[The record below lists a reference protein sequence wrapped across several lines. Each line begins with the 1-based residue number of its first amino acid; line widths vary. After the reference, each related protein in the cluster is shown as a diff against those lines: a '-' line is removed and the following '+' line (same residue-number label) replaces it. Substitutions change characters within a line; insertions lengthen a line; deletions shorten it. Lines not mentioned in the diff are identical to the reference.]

1 MVKVKDR
8 IHKKQ
13 SNYSAKHL
21 ILIFSVLFN
30 LAFSQSGKLIIS
42 GIFDGPLT
50 GGKPKGVELFVREA
64 ITDLS
69 KYALGSANNGQGTDG
84 AEFSGMSGSASAGTY
99 IYVTAN
105 TTEFNTFFGFDADYT
120 NGMANINGDDAV
132 ELFYDASGSFSG
144 SESVIDLYGDIN
156 TDGSGQTW
164 DYTDSWAKS
173 KPTRATA
180 TSFTSGNWTYGGANA
195 LDGESTNS
203 DATTPFPMKGA
214 PITGD
219 SGFRLMSSPKSG
231 TIFDDVLGD
240 LWIQGMTNGD
250 VTDGS
255 VNVWTFNV
263 ASQSWVALTDLNS
276 ASLSAGK
283 GFLVYVFDD
292 IDWDGNADLPV
303 NLHVSGGYNNSSTGT
318 ITIGSI
324 SNGDYDLIGNP
335 YETTIDWDN
344 VAKTNVTAT
353 AYVYD
358 DAKSG
363 GAGYISWNGSS
374 GDLTDGLIAP
384 YQGFWVL
391 ASGGTGSVS
400 IEVADKSTSAGTFY
414 RTLDGASD
422 GSSYLEFTTAE
433 GGYSK
438 SWLSFRQD
446 GEVGPDDR
454 DASKLMPLMASSR
467 LVSLTHNGE
476 NSLDINNVPFDH
488 EGMISIP
495 LDVMSLNLEDNNYVT
510 GTSEVSMSWNLD
522 NLPDHIDL
530 TLVDNLTGEM
540 VYLNNE
546 MSHTFTTEPKGSFSA
561 TYEEAVG
568 IYPLL
573 GDARFS
579 VQVSYGVLDNAPVK
593 VIPKDYA
600 LSPVYP
606 NPFNPSATVRFD
618 VPEVSRV
625 ELQVYDVTGKLVEIL
640 LDDKMVA
647 GQHQYTWQPQEL
659 ATGTYFLRL
668 ITANQ
673 TFTQKVTY
681 VK

>member
-1 MVKVKDR
+1 M
-8 IHKKQ
+8 I
-13 SNYSAKHL
+13 
-21 ILIFSVLFN
+21 LFN
-30 LAFSQSGKLIIS
+30 LVFSQSGKVIIS
-42 GIFDGPLT
+42 GVFDGPLT
-50 GGKPKGVELFVREA
+50 GGKPKGIELFVREA

-69 KYALGSANNGQGTDG
+69 KYALGSANNGGGTDG

-99 IYVTAN
+99 IYITAN

-144 SESVIDLYGDIN
+144 SESVIDLYGDID
-156 TDGSGQTW
+156 TDGSRQTW

-173 KPTRATA
+173 KPTRTTA
-180 TSFTSGNWTYGGANA
+180 TSFTSGNWTYGSANA

-203 DATTPFPMKGA
+203 GATTPFPIKGA
-214 PITGD
+214 PITGN
-219 SGFRLMSSPKSG
+219 SGFRLMSSPRSG
-231 TIFDDVLGD
+231 TIFDDLLGD

-255 VNVWTFNV
+255 VNVWIFNV
-263 ASQSWVALTDLNS
+263 SSQSWVALTDLNS

-324 SNGDYDLIGNP
+324 SNGDWDLIGNP

-344 VAKTNVTAT
+344 VLSSSTNIAAT

-358 DAKSG
+358 NSGSSAVSPDQNVSG
-363 GAGYISWNGSS
+363 GGIYRAWNGSAGS
-374 GDLTDGLIAP
+374 LTNGLIAP
-384 YQGFWVL
+384 YQGFWVQ
-391 ASGGTGSVS
+391 ATGGTGSIS
-400 IEVADKSTSAGTFY
+400 IEVADKSSSAGTFY
-414 RTLDGASD
+414 RTLDGANE
-422 GSSYLEFTTAE
+422 GSSYLEFTAAD

-438 SWLSFRQD
+438 SWFSFRQD

-454 DASKLMPLMASSR
+454 DASRLMPLMASSR

-476 NSLDINNVPFDH
+476 HSLDINNLPFEH
-488 EGMISIP
+488 EGTISIP
-495 LDVMSLNLEDNNYVT
+495 LDVMSLSLEDNNYVT
-510 GTSEVSMSWNLD
+510 STSEVSMSWDLD
-522 NLPDHIDL
+522 DLPEHIDI
-530 TLVDNLTGEM
+530 TLVDNLTGEL

-568 IYPLL
+568 IYPLI

-625 ELQVYDVTGKLVEIL
+625 ELQVYDITGKLVETL
-640 LDDKMVA
+640 LNERMTA
-647 GQHQYTWQPQEL
+647 GQHQYIWQPQEL

>member
-1 MVKVKDR
+1 M
-8 IHKKQ
+8 
-13 SNYSAKHL
+13 
-21 ILIFSVLFN
+21 FSLLFN
-30 LAFSQSGKLIIS
+30 LASSQSGKLIIT
-42 GIFDGPLT
+42 GVFDGPLS
-50 GGKPKGVELFVREA
+50 GGKPKFVELFVREA

-69 KYALGSANNGQGTDG
+69 KYALGSANNGGGSDG
-84 AEFSGMSGSASAGTY
+84 PEFSGMSGSASAGTY
-99 IYVTAN
+99 IYITAN

-144 SESVIDLYGDIN
+144 SESVIDLYGAIN
-156 TDGSGQTW
+156 TDGTGQAW
-164 DYTDSWAKS
+164 EYTDSWAKS

-180 TSFTSGNWTYGGANA
+180 TSFTSGNWTYGSVDA
-195 LDGESTNS
+195 LDGASTNS
-203 DATTPFPMKGA
+203 SATTPFPIKGA
-214 PITGD
+214 PITGN

-255 VNVWTFNV
+255 ANVWTWNLG
-263 ASQSWVALTDLNS
+263 SQNFSALSNLNS
-276 ASLSAGK
+276 ASLTAGK
-283 GFLVYVFDD
+283 GFLVFVFDD
-292 IDWDGNADLPV
+292 IDFNGNADLPV
-303 NLHVSGGYNNSSTGT
+303 NLYVNGAYNNGSVTVSS
-318 ITIGSI
+318 IPD
-324 SNGDYDLIGNP
+324 GDYELVGNP
-335 YETTIDWDN
+335 YETTIDWDL
-344 VAKTNVTAT
+344 VSKSYISTT

-358 DAKSG
+358 YTASSG
-363 GAGYISWNGSS
+363 NGAFISWDGASGS
-374 GDLTDGLIAP
+374 LTDGLITP
-384 YQGFWVL
+384 YQGFFVQ
-391 ASGGTGSVS
+391 ANNGTGSIT
-400 IEVADKSTSAGTFY
+400 IEVTDKSTSAGTFY
-414 RTLDGASD
+414 RTLDYDNIGNMF
-422 GSSYLEFTTAE
+422 LEFVTLE

-438 SWLSFRQD
+438 SWFTFRDGVEIGQD
-446 GEVGPDDR
+446 SC
-454 DASKLMPLMASSR
+454 DANRLMPLMASSR

-476 NSLDINNVPFDH
+476 NSLDINNVPFDY
-488 EGMISIP
+488 EGTISIP
-495 LDVMSLNLEDNNYVT
+495 LDVMSLTLEEENYVT

-522 NLPDHIDL
+522 NLPEHIDL
-530 TLVDNLTGEM
+530 TLIDNLTGEM

-561 TYEEAVG
+561 TYEDAVG
-568 IYPLL
+568 VYPLI

-625 ELQVYDVTGKLVEIL
+625 ELQVYDVTGKLVETL
-640 LDDKMVA
+640 LNERMTA

>member
-1 MVKVKDR
+1 M
-8 IHKKQ
+8 I
-13 SNYSAKHL
+13 
-21 ILIFSVLFN
+21 LFN
-30 LAFSQSGKLIIS
+30 LVFSQSGKVIIS
-42 GIFDGPLT
+42 GVFDGPLT
-50 GGKPKGVELFVREA
+50 GGKPKGIELFVREA

-69 KYALGSANNGQGTDG
+69 KYALGSANNGGGTDG

-99 IYVTAN
+99 IYITAN

-144 SESVIDLYGDIN
+144 SESVIDLYGDID

-173 KPTRATA
+173 KPTRTTA
-180 TSFTSGNWTYGGANA
+180 TSFTSGNWTYGSANA

-203 DATTPFPMKGA
+203 GATTPFPIKGA
-214 PITGD
+214 PITGN
-219 SGFRLMSSPKSG
+219 SGFRLMSSPRSG

-240 LWIQGMTNGD
+240 LWIQGMSNANTS
-250 VTDGS
+250 DGL

-263 ASQSWVALTDLNS
+263 ASQSWVALTDLNT

-292 IDWDGNADLPV
+292 IDWNGTADLPV

-324 SNGDYDLIGNP
+324 SNGDWDLIGNP

-344 VAKTNVTAT
+344 VLSSSTNIAAT
-353 AYVYD
+353 VYVYD
-358 DAKSG
+358 NSG
-363 GAGYISWNGSS
+363 SSASGIDVNVVGGGIYRAWNGTTGS
-374 GDLTDGLIAP
+374 LTGGLIAP
-384 YQGFWVL
+384 YQGFWVE
-391 ASGGTGSVS
+391 ATGGTGSIS

-414 RTLDGASD
+414 RTLDGAND
-422 GSSYLEFTTAE
+422 GSSYLEFTTAD

-454 DASKLMPLMASSR
+454 DASRLMPLMASSR

-476 NSLDINNVPFDH
+476 NSLDINNVPFEY
-488 EGMISIP
+488 EGTITIP
-495 LDVMSLNLEDNNYVT
+495 LDVMSLTLEDNSYVT

-522 NLPDHIDL
+522 DLPEHIDL
-530 TLVDNLTGEM
+530 TLVDNLTGEI

-546 MSHTFTTEPKGSFSA
+546 MSHSFTTEPKGSFSA

-579 VQVSYGVLDNAPVK
+579 LQVSYGVLDNAPVK

-625 ELQVYDVTGKLVEIL
+625 ELQVYDVTGKLVETL
-640 LDDKMVA
+640 LNERMTA
-647 GQHQYTWQPQEL
+647 GQQQ
-659 ATGTYFLRL
+659 
-668 ITANQ
+668 
-673 TFTQKVTY
+673 
-681 VK
+681 